1 MYRAL
6 KLLSTVAI
14 ATALAAGAQARDFRS
29 ADVHPLDYPTVQTVQ
44 QLGKILSE
52 KTGGKYTVKVF
63 GNSTL
68 GSENDTAEQVKIG
81 ALDMVRVNT
90 AVFHQM
96 VPESM
101 VLSLPFLF
109 RDVPHH
115 LKVIYGPIGHKI
127 LTAFNKA
134 GYEGIMLM
142 DSGARCI
149 YSKKPIRTLAD
160 VKGLKLR
167 VQPSDMWVA
176 LVKAM
181 GANPTVMPYAEIY
194 TGLKTGLIDAAENNY
209 PSYETQK
216 HYEGAPYY
224 NETGHVMAPE
234 VVVFSKKIW
243 DTLTAEEKANLK
255 AAGQEAEPFYQKLW
269 DAKQQAS
276 KDIVVKAG
284 TTVISDV
291 KKDEFQAAMKPVW
304 DQFANTPELK
314 QLVQDIV
321 NTK

>member
-1 MYRAL
+1 MRRELNVLTTAAVA
-6 KLLSTVAI
+6 TVFAF
-14 ATALAAGAQARDFRS
+14 AAQAREFRS

-44 QLGKILSE
+44 QIGKILSE
-52 KTGGKYTVKVF
+52 KTGGKYTIKVF

-101 VLSLPFLF
+101 ILSLPFLY
-109 RDVPHH
+109 RDIPHH
-115 LKVIYGPIGHKI
+115 HKVIYGPIGHKI
-127 LTAFNKA
+127 LEAFNKA
-134 GYEGIMLM
+134 GYEGIMLQ

-149 YSKKPIRTLAD
+149 YSKKAIRTLAD

-167 VQPSDMWVA
+167 VQPSDLWVG

-181 GANPTVMPYAEIY
+181 GANPMVMPYAEIY
-194 TGLKTGLIDAAENNY
+194 TGLKTGLVDAAENNY

-216 HYEGAPYY
+216 HFEGAPFY
-224 NETGHVMAPE
+224 NETQHVMAPE

-255 AAGQEAEPFYQKLW
+255 TAGQEAEPFYQKLW
-269 DAKQQAS
+269 DAKQKAS
-276 KDIVVKAG
+276 RDIVLKNG
-284 TTVISDV
+284 TTIVSDV
-291 KKDEFQAAMKPVW
+291 AKAEFQAAVKPVW

-314 QLVQDIV
+314 KLVEDIV